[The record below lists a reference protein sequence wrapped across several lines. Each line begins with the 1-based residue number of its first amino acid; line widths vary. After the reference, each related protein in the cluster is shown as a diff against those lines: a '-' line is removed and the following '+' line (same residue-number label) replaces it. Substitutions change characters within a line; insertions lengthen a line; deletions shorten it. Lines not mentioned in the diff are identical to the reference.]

1 MDRRQFF
8 VGAAA
13 AGASLAYGARRPW
26 AQSARGAQPA
36 KGGQR
41 RKVTV
46 GGKRVRT
53 VDVHCHTAIPD
64 VAPIVKGTSLE
75 RRAQRQLT
83 VPGNNP
89 TLENRIATMDA
100 QGIDVEAISV
110 NEWWYPAD
118 RDLARKIC
126 EVQNEKLM
134 ALCKQEPERLVAFAT
149 VPLQFP
155 DLAAE
160 MLEVA
165 MKQQGL
171 RGAGIG
177 GNVAGV
183 ELSDPKFDPFWA
195 KAEELD
201 ALLFMHPQDSE
212 QATGIAKRVEGY
224 GALGNVIGNPL
235 ETTIALSHLIMDG
248 TLDKFPKLRICGAHA
263 GGYLPSYAGRLD
275 HGCSVQPA
283 SCKGPG
289 PKKRP
294 SDYLKQLYVDTMV
307 FTPEGLRHLA
317 VEIGPRHIM
326 IGTDYGFPW
335 VTDPVGHV
343 LATPGL
349 SDADKVAILGG
360 TAAKLLRLS

>member
-1 MDRRQFF
+1 LDRRQF
-8 VGAAA
+8 VAGLAAS
-13 AGASLAYGARRPW
+13 GASLAWGGRRP
-26 AQSARGAQPA
+26 SAQPA
-36 KGGQR
+36 QAGR
-41 RKVTV
+41 RRRVTI

-53 VDVHCHTAIPD
+53 VDVHCHTAIPE
-64 VAPIVKGTSLE
+64 VARLTQGTPLE
-75 RRAQRQLT
+75 RRAQRQLA

-89 TLENRIATMDA
+89 TLDKRIATMDA
-100 QGIDVEAISV
+100 QGIDVEAMSI
-110 NEWWYPAD
+110 NEWWYAAD
-118 RDLARKIC
+118 RDLARRIC

-134 ALCKQEPERLVAFAT
+134 ALCRQEADRLVAFAA

-165 MKQQGL
+165 MRQQGL

-183 ELSDPKFDPFWA
+183 ELSHPKFDPFWA
-195 KAEELD
+195 KAEQLE

-212 QATGIAKRVEGY
+212 EATGIAKRVEGY

-248 TLDKFPKLRICGAHA
+248 TVGKFPKLRICGAHA

-275 HGCSVQPA
+275 HGCTAQPNF
-283 SCKGPG
+283 CKGPG

-294 SDYLKQLYVDTMV
+294 SEYLRQLYVDTMV

-317 VEIGPRHIM
+317 VEVGPRHIVM
-326 IGTDYGFPW
+326 GTDYGFPW

-349 SDADKVAILGG
+349 SDSDKVAILGG
-360 TAAKLLRLS
+360 TAAKLLRLD

>member
-8 VGAAA
+8 VGAVAV
-13 AGASLAYGARRPW
+13 GASAAYGGRRSWAR
-26 AQSARGAQPA
+26 PA
-36 KGGQR
+36 KGVQR
-41 RKVTV
+41 RRVTI
-46 GGKRVRT
+46 GGKRVRV
-53 VDVHCHTAIPD
+53 VDVHCHTAIPE
-64 VAPIVKGTSLE
+64 VAPLTQGTPLE

-89 TLENRIATMDA
+89 TLDKRIATMDA
-100 QGIDVEAISV
+100 QGIDVEAMSI
-110 NEWWYPAD
+110 NEWWYAAD

-126 EVQNEKLM
+126 EVQNERLI
-134 ALCKQEPERLVAFAT
+134 ALCRQEPDRLVAFAT

-165 MKQQGL
+165 MRQQGL

-183 ELSDPKFDPFWA
+183 ELSNPKFDLFWA
-195 KAEELD
+195 KAEELE

-212 QATGIAKRVEGY
+212 EATGIAKRVEGY

-275 HGCSVQPA
+275 HGCTVQPNF
-283 SCKGPG
+283 CKGPG
-289 PKKRP
+289 PKRRP
-294 SDYLKQLYVDTMV
+294 SEYLKQLYVDTMV

-317 VEIGPRHIM
+317 VEVGPRHIM

-343 LATPGL
+343 LSTPGL
-349 SDADKVAILGG
+349 GDADKTAILGG

>member
-1 MDRRQFF
+1 LDRRQFF
-8 VGAAA
+8 IGAAA
-13 AGASLAYGARRPW
+13 VGASLTCGGQRLR
-26 AQSARGAQPA
+26 AQPA
-36 KGGQR
+36 KGGR
-41 RKVTV
+41 RRRVTV

-53 VDVHCHTAIPD
+53 VDVHCHTAISD
-64 VAPIVKGTSLE
+64 VAPLVKDTPLE

-89 TLENRIATMDA
+89 TLDHRIATMDA
-100 QGIDVEAISV
+100 QGIDVEAISI
-110 NEWWYPAD
+110 NEWWYAAD
-118 RDLARKIC
+118 RDLARRIC
-126 EVQNEKLM
+126 DVQNEKLM
-134 ALCKQEPERLVAFAT
+134 ALCKQEPNRLVAFAT

-183 ELSDPKFDPFWA
+183 ELSNPKFDPFWA

-212 QATGIAKRVEGY
+212 EATGIAKRVEGY

-275 HGCSVQPA
+275 HGCTVQPA

-289 PKKRP
+289 PKNRP
-294 SDYLKQLYVDTMV
+294 SEYLKQLYVDTMV

-317 VEIGPRHIM
+317 VEVGPRHIM

-343 LATPGL
+343 LSTPSL
-349 SDADKVAILGG
+349 SDADKIAILGG
-360 TAAKLLRLS
+360 TAAKLLRLG

>member
-13 AGASLAYGARRPW
+13 GVALACGGGLA
-26 AQSARGAQPA
+26 AQSAT
-36 KGGQR
+36 GGR
-41 RKVTV
+41 RRRVTI
-46 GGKRVRT
+46 GGKRIRT
-53 VDVHCHTAIPD
+53 VDVHCHTAIREVGPLTKD
-64 VAPIVKGTSLE
+64 TPLE
-75 RRAQRQLT
+75 RRAQRQLA

-89 TLENRIATMDA
+89 TLDKRIATMDA
-100 QGIDVEAISV
+100 QGIDVEAISI
-110 NEWWYPAD
+110 NEWWYAAD

-126 EVQNEKLM
+126 EVQNERLM
-134 ALCKQEPERLVAFAT
+134 ALCGQEPARLVAFAT

-155 DLAAE
+155 DLAAD

-177 GNVAGV
+177 GNVAGL
-183 ELSDPKFDPFWA
+183 ELSNPKFDPFWA
-195 KAEELD
+195 KAEALE

-212 QATGIAKRVEGY
+212 EATGIAKRVEGY

-248 TLDKFPKLRICGAHA
+248 TLDRFPNLRICGAHA

-275 HGCSVQPA
+275 RGCTVQPNF
-283 SCKGPG
+283 CKGQA

-294 SDYLKQLYVDTMV
+294 SEYLKQLYVDTMV

-317 VEIGPRHIM
+317 AEVGPRHIM

-343 LATPGL
+343 LGTPGL
-349 SDADKVAILGG
+349 SDADKIAILGG
-360 TAAKLLRLS
+360 TAAKLLRLG

>member
-8 VGAAA
+8 VGATV
-13 AGASLAYGARRPW
+13 AGASLAVGGRRVL
-26 AQSARGAQPA
+26 AQPA

-53 VDVHCHTAIPD
+53 VDVHCHTAIPA
-64 VAPIVKGTSLE
+64 VGPLVEGTPLE
-75 RRAQRQLT
+75 RRAKQQLT
-83 VPGNNP
+83 VAGNNP
-89 TLENRIATMDA
+89 TLENRLATMDA
-100 QGIDVEAISV
+100 QGIDIEAMSI
-110 NEWWYPAD
+110 NEWWYAAD
-118 RDLARKIC
+118 RDLARKVC

-134 ALCKQEPERLVAFAT
+134 ALCKQEPDRLVAFAC
-149 VPLQFP
+149 VPLQHP

-177 GNVAGV
+177 GNVGGV
-183 ELSDPKFDPFWA
+183 ELSNPKFDVFWA
-195 KAEELD
+195 KAQELD

-212 QATGIAKRVEGY
+212 QVTGIAKRVEGY

-248 TLDKFPKLRICGAHA
+248 TLDKFPNLRICGAHA

-275 HGCSVQPA
+275 HGCAVTN

-294 SDYLKQLYVDTMV
+294 SEYLKQLYVDTMV

-317 VEIGPRHIM
+317 VEVGARHIM

-343 LATPGL
+343 LGTPGL

>member
-8 VGAAA
+8 LGAAA
-13 AGASLAYGARRPW
+13 AGASVAYGERRGW
-26 AQSARGAQPA
+26 AQPA
-36 KGGQR
+36 KGGPR
-41 RKVTV
+41 RRVTV
-46 GGKRVRT
+46 GGKRVRV
-53 VDVHCHTAIPD
+53 VDVHCHTAIPE
-64 VAPIVKGTSLE
+64 VAPLTQGTPLE
-75 RRAQRQLT
+75 RRAQRQLA

-89 TLENRIATMDA
+89 TLDKRIATMDA
-100 QGIDVEAISV
+100 QGIDVEAMSI
-110 NEWWYPAD
+110 NEWWYAAD

-134 ALCKQEPERLVAFAT
+134 ALCQQEPDRLVAFAT

-165 MKQQGL
+165 MRQQGL

-177 GNVAGV
+177 GNVAGL
-183 ELSDPKFDPFWA
+183 ELSNPKFDPFWA
-195 KAEELD
+195 KAEELE

-212 QATGIAKRVEGY
+212 EATGIVKRVEGY

-275 HGCSVQPA
+275 HGCTVQPNF
-283 SCKGPG
+283 CKGPG

-294 SDYLKQLYVDTMV
+294 SEYLKQLFVDTMV
-307 FTPEGLRHLA
+307 FTPEGLRHLT
-317 VEIGPRHIM
+317 VEVGPRHIM

-343 LATPGL
+343 LGTPGL
-349 SDADKVAILGG
+349 SDADKIAILGG
-360 TAAKLLRLS
+360 TAAKLLRLG

>member
-1 MDRRQFF
+1 LDRRQFF

-13 AGASLAYGARRPW
+13 AGAALAYGGRR
-26 AQSARGAQPA
+26 SVAQPA
-36 KGGQR
+36 TGGR
-41 RKVTV
+41 RRRVTV
-46 GGKRVRT
+46 GGKGVRI
-53 VDVHCHTAIPD
+53 VDVHCHTAIPE
-64 VAPIVKGTSLE
+64 VAPLTKDTPLE

-89 TLENRIATMDA
+89 TLDKRIATMDA
-100 QGIDVEAISV
+100 QGIDVEAMSI
-110 NEWWYPAD
+110 NEWWYAAD

-134 ALCKQEPERLVAFAT
+134 ALCKQEPDRLVAFAT
-149 VPLQFP
+149 MPLQFP
-155 DLAAE
+155 DLAAD

-183 ELSDPKFDPFWA
+183 ELSNPKFDPFWA

-212 QATGIAKRVEGY
+212 EATGIAKRVQGY

-275 HGCSVQPA
+275 HGCTVQPNF
-283 SCKGPG
+283 CKGQG

-294 SDYLKQLYVDTMV
+294 SEYLKQLYVDTMV

-317 VEIGPRHIM
+317 VEVGPRHIM

-343 LATPGL
+343 LSTPGL
-349 SDADKVAILGG
+349 SDADKIAILGD
-360 TAAKLLRLS
+360 TAAKLLRLG